1 MNTKSD
7 EDGNELTI
15 LSGII
20 MASGIAV
27 ALVGWTDSFYVLLGG
42 SCAGVGFTG
51 MLWMQSVK
59 KNRQFWNTL
68 YARDIWEDGE
78 K

>member
-7 EDGNELTI
+7 EDGTALTL
-15 LSGII
+15 LSAII
-20 MASGIAV
+20 MAGGIAV
-27 ALVGWTDSFYVLLGG
+27 SLVGWTDSLYVLLGG
-42 SCAGVGFTG
+42 FCAGVGFTG

-68 YARDIWEDGE
+68 YARDLWEDGE